1 MTPAARVSAAIEC
14 LDLIADAARAGGAAA
29 DTVVARYF
37 GTRRYAGSKD
47 RRAVRDLVFDV
58 VRSIGDCPASGRGA
72 LIGFAR
78 ARAPDLLALFGS
90 GGHAPAALV
99 AGEPEST
106 LSAAPAWLLDKLRAR
121 AGADTPRQAA
131 ALLGR
136 APLDLRVNTLRAR
149 REDVVI
155 DGAVPTAFAPAGL
168 RLTTPLAVEALPA
181 FHAGLIEIQDEGS
194 QLAVAAAG
202 AAPGM
207 TVVDLC
213 AGAGGKTL
221 ALAAAMAN
229 AGRLVATDTDRG
241 RLGRMDPRLQR
252 AGVTIVER
260 RLLDPGHEA
269 GQLSDLTHAADLV
282 VIDAPCSGTGT
293 WRRNPEARWRLTPTR
308 LERLVAAQAR
318 LLELGAALVCPG
330 GTLLYIVCSLL
341 PDEGDAPVADF
352 LARHPEFAPQPFAD
366 PFADPINGAPV
377 ATLVTT
383 PADHGCDGF
392 TIARL
397 TRL

>member
-1 MTPAARVSAAIEC
+1 MTPGARVAAAIEC
-14 LDLIADAARAGGAAA
+14 LDAVAAAAREGGAAA

-37 GTRRYAGSKD
+37 TTRRYAGSKD

-58 VRSIGDCPASGRGA
+58 IRSIGDCPATGRGA
-72 LIGFAR
+72 VIGFAR
-78 ARAPDLLALFGS
+78 ANAPDLLGLFGTD
-90 GGHAPAALV
+90 GHAPAALV

-106 LSAAPAWLLDKLRAR
+106 PGVAPGWLLDKLRGR
-121 AGADTPRQAA
+121 FGADTPRQAA

-149 REDVVI
+149 RADVVI
-155 DGAVPTAFAPAGL
+155 DGAEPTPFAADGL
-168 RLTTPLAVEALPA
+168 RLTQPLAVEARPE

-202 AAPGM
+202 AAAGM

-221 ALAAAMAN
+221 ALAAAMGN
-229 AGRLVATDTDRG
+229 SGRLIATDTDRG

-269 GQLSDLTHAADLV
+269 AALHDLDGAADLV

-293 WRRNPEARWRLTPTR
+293 WRRNPEARWRMTPTR
-308 LERLVAAQAR
+308 LERLVATQAR
-318 LLELGAALVCPG
+318 LLEIGAALVRPG
-330 GTLLYIVCSLL
+330 GVLLYIVCSLL
-341 PDEGDAPVADF
+341 PDEGDAPVAAF
-352 LARHPEFAPQPFAD
+352 LSQHPEFAAQAFAS
-366 PFADPINGAPV
+366 PV
-377 ATLVTT
+377 GGPPVTTLVTT
-383 PADHGCDGF
+383 PGDHGCDGF

-397 TRL
+397 QRL